1 MRGVPRIRRLTLA
14 ALTGFALAVAPLVGT
29 PASADPSVRDPIVVL
44 AYYSS
49 RDLPG
54 IAKAIEQ
61 ADLPN
66 GPPIF
71 YGNYQGTA
79 PPKKPGGHPPPP
91 PPHVTIP
98 HGRVAPILGWTP
110 NKFWD
115 TQRLKGSEH
124 ARLTG
129 DSRKMTGGAPSL
141 QSLPGGASSRAY

>member
-1 MRGVPRIRRLTLA
+1 MRGVPRVRRLTVA

-29 PASADPSVRDPIVVL
+29 SASADPSVRDPIVVL

-66 GPPIF
+66 GTPIF

-79 PPKKPGGHPPPP
+79 PPSKPGKPQPHPP
-91 PPHVTIP
+91 PPHVP
-98 HGRVAPILGWTP
+98 TP
-110 NKFWD
+110 
-115 TQRLKGSEH
+115 
-124 ARLTG
+124 
-129 DSRKMTGGAPSL
+129 PV
-141 QSLPGGASSRAY
+141 PV